1 MERLKEF
8 ILLYRRQCLILGVCL
23 LLLLVYGAYN
33 MSKVKTPISNRPTQQ
48 KLSRQSAKPS
58 SAKICV
64 DVKGAVSRPG
74 VYYLPKSSRVKE
86 AIDAAGGVKAE
97 ADLKQV
103 NLAKQLQ
110 DQQVVFVPLP
120 GEQLPTVM
128 ASGSP
133 SNSADTSKGKINLNS
148 ASKADLQ
155 KIDGVGDKKA
165 DKILEY
171 RQQHGQF
178 KSVDELKNISGFG
191 DKTIAKMKD
200 QLAVWPVKKAFFCY
214 T

>member
-1 MERLKEF
+1 MERVKEYLLIYRKQW
-8 ILLYRRQCLILGVCL
+8 ILIVIGLVL
-23 LLLLVYGAYN
+23 LLAYGGHSLLQNPKPNTQPV
-33 MSKVKTPISNRPTQQ
+33 RQQ
-48 KLSRQSAKPS
+48 KVSRQSARPC

-86 AIDAAGGVKAE
+86 AVDAAGGAKPE
-97 ADLKQV
+97 ADMKRV

-110 DQQVVFVPLP
+110 DSQVVYIPTP
-120 GEQLPTVM
+120 GEQLPAGTGGGAM
-128 ASGSP
+128 TTGSNG
-133 SNSADTSKGKINLNS
+133 SDSSKEKINLNS

-165 DKILEY
+165 DKIIEY

-191 DKTIAKMKD
+191 EKTVAKMKD
-200 QLAVWPVKKAFFCY
+200 QLAV
-214 T
+214 

>member
-1 MERLKEF
+1 MERLKEL
-8 ILLYRRQCLILGVCL
+8 ILLYRRQCIVLGICL
-23 LLLLVYGAYN
+23 LLLLVYGARS
-33 MSKVKTPISNRPTQQ
+33 MFKASSPIINQPAQQ

-58 SAKICV
+58 STKVCV

-74 VYYLPKSSRVKE
+74 VYYLPKSSRIKE
-86 AIDAAGGVKAE
+86 AIDAAGGAKAE
-97 ADLKQV
+97 ADLKRV

-110 DQQVVFVPLP
+110 DQQVVYIPLP
-120 GEQLPTVM
+120 GEQLPGGIAAN
-128 ASGSP
+128 ASN
-133 SNSADTSKGKINLNS
+133 NSDNSGKEKINLNS

-191 DKTIAKMKD
+191 EKTVAKMKD
-200 QLAVWPVKKAFFCY
+200 QLAV
-214 T
+214 

>member
-1 MERLKEF
+1 MERLKE
-8 ILLYRRQCLILGVCL
+8 LWQLYRRQCIVLGTFL
-23 LLLLVYGAYN
+23 LLLGAYGIHN
-33 MSKVKTPISNRPTQQ
+33 TLKSTKPVTNQPVHQQ
-48 KLSRQSAKPS
+48 KISRQPTRPRSTR
-58 SAKICV
+58 ICV

-74 VYYLPKSSRVKE
+74 VYYLPKDARVKE
-86 AIDAAGGVKAE
+86 AIDAAGGIKAE
-97 ADLKQV
+97 ADMKQV

-110 DQQVVFVPLP
+110 DQQVVYVPLP
-120 GEQLPTVM
+120 GEQLPAGTGA
-128 ASGSP
+128 ASLAESGGS
-133 SNSADTSKGKINLNS
+133 NEKININS

-191 DKTIAKMKD
+191 EKTVVKMKD
-200 QLAVWPVKKAFFCY
+200 QLSV
-214 T
+214 